1 MLEQLRQKL
10 AELEAGMQQLQRD
23 RRQIDNAIAMQNGA
37 MAFAKGLIEELEAAA
52 VAAAVAPVEEGVPT
66 PVE

>member
-37 MAFAKGLIEELEAAA
+37 MAFAKGLIEELEVAA
-52 VAAAVAPVEEGVPT
+52 VEVVPVPVPTTEPVE
-66 PVE
+66 

>member
-10 AELEAGMQQLQRD
+10 AELEAGMTQLQRD

-52 VAAAVAPVEEGVPT
+52 VEVVPVPAAEPVE
-66 PVE
+66 

>member
-52 VAAAVAPVEEGVPT
+52 AAATVAPVEEGVPT
-66 PVE
+66 E